1 MRSQTRCAILLKL
14 DNGQKSVF
22 LNSVKSNNNN
32 NIEPVGLIKKNMTEI
47 HLLVAERFE
56 RFERLKERSE

>member
-22 LNSVKSNNNN
+22 LNSVKSNNNK
-32 NIEPVGLIKKNMTEI
+32 IEPVGLIKNMTEV

>member
-22 LNSVKSNNNN
+22 LNSVKSNNN

>member
-32 NIEPVGLIKKNMTEI
+32 IEPVGLIKNMTEV